1 MSQVSELELQNIR
14 HLVLNSDMDIEKY
27 TSYSES
33 ATSSDVKEFFKKSVD
48 SAIKNRQELMK
59 FL

>member
-33 ATSSDVKEFFKKSVD
+33 ATSSDVKEFFKKSADFFASGQV
-48 SAIKNRQELMK
+48 SWI
-59 FL
+59 

>member
-14 HLVLNSDMDIEKY
+14 HLVLNADMDVEKY
-27 TSYSES
+27 TSYAEC
-33 ATSSDVKEFFKKSVD
+33 ATSPEVKQFFKKSAD
-48 SAIKNRQELMK
+48 SAMKNRQDLMK

>member
-27 TSYSES
+27 TSYAECS
-33 ATSSDVKEFFKKSVD
+33 TSSDVKQFFKKSAD
-48 SAIKNRQELMK
+48 SAMKNREELMK

>member
-27 TSYSES
+27 TSYSEL
-33 ATSSDVKEFFKKSVD
+33 ATSADVKEFFKKSAD
-48 SAIKNRQELMK
+48 SAMKNRQELMK